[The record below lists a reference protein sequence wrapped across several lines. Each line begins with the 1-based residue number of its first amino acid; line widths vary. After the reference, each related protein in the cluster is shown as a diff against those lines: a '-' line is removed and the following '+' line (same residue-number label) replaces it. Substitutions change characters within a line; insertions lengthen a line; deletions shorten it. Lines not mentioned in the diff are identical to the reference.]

1 MHCLKLIATLCALVM
16 PLTAFSATFEIP
28 RPYVLLLL
36 DGQPAK
42 SNMLNS
48 KQQVTL
54 DAGQHQLVLQFEG
67 SFRDQS
73 ESRLIRGEPVV
84 FNLKAQA
91 DDQLAIQFAYPRN
104 FQEAE
109 HYLKQQK
116 LQVINRHGQPASQVD
131 YFVLPTKE
139 GLQIGRDYQQEL
151 TDLGKAFQQTSMPT
165 TATAVAATA
174 AAAAVQPAG
183 GQAGSVPVAKSEQ
196 TLEML
201 KYWYNQADSKTR
213 KDFQHWVISQQ

>member
-36 DGQPAK
+36 DGQSAK
-42 SNMLNS
+42 GSMVNS

-54 DAGQHQLVLQFEG
+54 GAGQHQLVLQFEG
-67 SFRDQS
+67 SFRDHS

-91 DDQLAIQFAYPRN
+91 DDQLTIQFAYPRN

-109 HYLKQQK
+109 RYLKQQELK
-116 LQVINRHGQPASQVD
+116 VINRNGQPASQVD

-151 TDLGKAFQQTSMPT
+151 TDMGKAFQQTSMPT

-174 AAAAVQPAG
+174 AVAAPNAQS
-183 GQAGSVPVAKSEQ
+183 GSAPVAKSVQ

>member
-1 MHCLKLIATLCALVM
+1 MRCVKLISLLCAFVM
-16 PLTAFSATFEIP
+16 PATAFAATFEIA
-28 RPYVLLLL
+28 RPYTLLLL

-42 SNMLNS
+42 SNMVNS
-48 KQQVTL
+48 KQQISL
-54 DAGQHQLVLQFEG
+54 PAGQHQLVLQFEG

-84 FNLKAQA
+84 FNLDMQA
-91 DDQLAIQFAYPRN
+91 DDSIAIKFTYPRN
-104 FQEAE
+104 YREAE
-109 HYLKQQK
+109 RFLEQQK
-116 LQVINRHGQPASQVD
+116 LQVIDKKQGSTAKVD
-131 YFVLPTKE
+131 YFVLPKKE

-165 TATAVAATA
+165 TAAAAATTAVAAENKT
-174 AAAAVQPAG
+174 
-183 GQAGSVPVAKSEQ
+183 GSAPVAKNVQ

-201 KYWYNQADSKTR
+201 KYWYNQADIQTR

>member
-42 SNMLNS
+42 GSMVNS

-54 DAGQHQLVLQFEG
+54 GAGQHQLVLQFEG
-67 SFRDQS
+67 SFRDHS

-84 FNLKAQA
+84 FNLKAKT
-91 DDQLAIQFAYPRN
+91 DDQLTIQFAYPRN

-109 HYLKQQK
+109 RYLK
-116 LQVINRHGQPASQVD
+116 LQELKVINHNGQPANQVD

-151 TDLGKAFQQTSMPT
+151 TDMGKAFQQTSMPT
-165 TATAVAATA
+165 A
-174 AAAAVQPAG
+174 AAAAPNAQSSSA
-183 GQAGSVPVAKSEQ
+183 PVAKNVQ

>member
-42 SNMLNS
+42 SSMVNS

-67 SFRDQS
+67 SFRDHS

-91 DDQLAIQFAYPRN
+91 DDQLSIQFTYPRN

-109 HYLKQQK
+109 RYLKQQELK
-116 LQVINRHGQPASQVD
+116 VINHNGQPANQVD

-151 TDLGKAFQQTSMPT
+151 TDMGKAFQQTSMPT
-165 TATAVAATA
+165 QATVAAATA
-174 AAAAVQPAG
+174 AATVQPAN